1 METKERA
8 GPASGTK
15 QVQETTNDT
24 TDVSRRTKLPSWML
38 PAALLSAAAMFWAYM
53 ASFELIFWKWWNDP
67 NYSHGFFVI
76 PIAILVLWQRRERLT
91 PASVRPTWIGLAAL
105 AGVLAFRAFLYERNE
120 QVLEAATIPLAVAA
134 LALTFGG
141 WRFLWRGLPAFL
153 FLFFMLPMPES
164 LNNVLALQLQGLA
177 TDSSCSILQAMGLPA
192 LAEGHVI
199 YIGSEQMEVAAACNG
214 LSMLL
219 TFLTLIA
226 AVILLADL
234 SLWEKIVLAISAVP
248 IALISNILRIVVTGW
263 AFYQFG
269 PDTTV
274 APGWTIERLTH
285 DPAGWAMMPV
295 ALALVWL
302 ELRLLSWLVIEEQVG
317 PSRPAMVLPRPVTAS
332 GPLKK

>member
-1 METKERA
+1 MQDQTNN
-8 GPASGTK
+8 
-15 QVQETTNDT
+15 TTGGQQQS
-24 TDVSRRTKLPSWML
+24 VLPFWIL
-38 PAALLSAAAMFWAYM
+38 PAALLSAAALFWAYM
-53 ASFELIFWKWWNDP
+53 SSFELIFWRWWNDP

-76 PIAILVLWQRRERLT
+76 PIAILVLWQRRERFN
-91 PASVRPTWIGLAAL
+91 PAFLRPTWIGLAAL
-105 AGVLAFRAFLYERNE
+105 TGVLALRAFLYERNE
-120 QVLEAATIPLAVAA
+120 QILEAATIPLAVAA
-134 LALTFGG
+134 LGLTIGG
-141 WRFLWRGLPAFL
+141 WRFLWWGLPAFL

-164 LNNVLALQLQGLA
+164 LNSLLALQLHGLA
-177 TDSSCSILQAMGLPA
+177 TNFSCTILQALGLPA

-199 YIGSEQMEVAAACNG
+199 YVGSEQMEVAAACNG

-274 APGWTIERLTH
+274 VPGWTIERLTH
-285 DPAGWAMMPV
+285 DPAGWAMMPI

-317 PSRPAMVLPRPVTAS
+317 PDRPAMVLPRPVTAS